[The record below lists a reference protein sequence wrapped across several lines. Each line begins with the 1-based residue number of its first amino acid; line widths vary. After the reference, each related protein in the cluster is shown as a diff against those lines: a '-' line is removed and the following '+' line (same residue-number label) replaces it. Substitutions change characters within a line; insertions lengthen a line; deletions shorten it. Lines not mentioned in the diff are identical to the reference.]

1 MPTKAL
7 IHYPDQT
14 YEIRTLYVPPVLNS
28 ILDGRWKVTACTM
41 LDEEIAW
48 TKVDFE
54 AWVEPTK

>member
-7 IHYPDQT
+7 IHFPDDT
-14 YEIRTLYVPPVLNS
+14 FEIRTLYVPPVRDS
-28 ILDGRWKVTACTM
+28 ILDGRWKVIACTI
-41 LDEEIAW
+41 LGEQLAW